1 MKNVA
6 HSLASAHMNLLIH
19 GTQRVVGFAI
29 CFTVGYLITF
39 SSFKHFVQLIEGNP
53 LPFAVTYTIGNI
65 LALLASVFLCGP
77 ERQLKLMMDDK
88 RKHSAA
94 IYVSCIV
101 LTLVILFIPMERLIK
116 LLIVFLV
123 VMVQLAAGVWYNL
136 SYIPFGRRA
145 FCKCFKSVT
154 GVEDDGNNVV

>member
-1 MKNVA
+1 M
-6 HSLASAHMNLLIH
+6 
-19 GTQRVVGFAI
+19 VGFAI
-29 CFTVGYLITF
+29 CFTIGYLITF

-53 LPFAVTYTIGNI
+53 VPFAVTYTIGNI

-88 RKHSAA
+88 RKHSALL
-94 IYVSCIV
+94 YVSCIA

-116 LLIVFLV
+116 LLIIFLV
-123 VMVQLAAGVWYNL
+123 VLVQLAAGVWYNL

-145 FCKCFKSVT
+145 FCRCFKSVA
-154 GVEDDGNNVV
+154 GIEDDGNNAV